1 MFALTRKTR
10 SVSLSIA
17 IGALALGLAGCGATT
32 EAKKN
37 EQTSEQTTS
46 PADIKEEDSSKSSS
60 NAGQS
65 EPGTSDAGGEQLPGL
80 SGTHGQTPSVP
91 GSDQTPTEPG
101 GSDSEGIED
110 LGGFPK
116 SAQAKLDTAPFT
128 ADELKRGQALPGEMV
143 QRALDG
149 DYEGVC
155 GMLVAGNSGQAVRL
169 DAPEVKGHCV
179 ETFKEELEGSPE
191 AQKNAEEAL
200 AQAGPEHVT
209 VRDRGDG
216 TGEFFSDGDSMGM
229 LLVRLDDGNLRLM
242 VSTL

>member
-17 IGALALGLAGCGATT
+17 IGALAFGLAGCGATT

-37 EQTSEQTTS
+37 EPTSEQTTS
-46 PADIKEEDSSKSSS
+46 PADTKEEDSSKSSS

-65 EPGTSDAGGEQLPGL
+65 EPGTSDAGGEQPGL
-80 SGTHGQTPSVP
+80 SGTHDQSPSVP

-101 GSDSEGIED
+101 GRDSEGIED
-110 LGGFPK
+110 FGGFPK

-128 ADELKRGQALPGEMV
+128 ADELKRGQTLPGEMV
-143 QRALDG
+143 RRALDG

-155 GMLVAGNSGQAVRL
+155 GMLIVGSSGQAVRL

-179 ETFKEELEGSPE
+179 ETFKEEVEGSPE
-191 AQKNAEEAL
+191 ARRGAEEAL

-216 TGEFFSDGDSMGM
+216 TGEFFSDGDSMGI

-242 VSTL
+242 VSSL